1 MQLDSL
7 SRSCEWNDS
16 CVTVKCVTWRV
27 CHCHVC
33 DMTHVSYTDM
43 CVSNLIQYRCHVC
56 DQFWCYVCDMTHLYV
71 WRNSFIHMCVTW
83 LIRMR
88 DVIPSIAILKELRHT
103 YEWVMCDISSNS
115 DSAIDDERNQV
126 AAHAGG
132 WSCANYI
139 TDLTHFTYITW
150 IVYFTCNTYI
160 TYTWPRI

>member
-1 MQLDSL
+1 MSVYDTWVMSHTWQWHTRHVTHLTVTHESFHSHDRDNES
-7 SRSCEWNDS
+7 SC
-16 CVTVKCVTWRV
+16 T
-27 CHCHVC
+27 
-33 DMTHVSYTDM
+33 
-43 CVSNLIQYRCHVC
+43 
-56 DQFWCYVCDMTHLYV
+56 CYVCDMTHLYV

-103 YEWVMCDISSNS
+103 YEWVMCNISSNS